1 MLRAAIRQEETAS
14 DGTTST
20 SDFTALYHGEHLEN
34 ARLELSQGGISL
46 VVNGASSWAARR
58 GQLDTRAL
66 APRMAAGNL
75 RQILFPLLMP
85 FSLQMIGIVPGA
97 VSEETFD
104 GEPVWAIEIDFE
116 KDFFVTPSMDTTW
129 RVFVNRENHQ
139 VLGAEFLPPEEYREV
154 RDEGVRYRVLK
165 RDPVDGLMLPSQV
178 LLDGIDFNGV
188 ENGHVRVT
196 KIETTTIG
204 PFDLSI
210 FIHPDELERI
220 EADDIE

>member
-1 MLRAAIRQEETAS
+1 
-14 DGTTST
+14 
-20 SDFTALYHGEHLEN
+20 
-34 ARLELSQGGISL
+34 
-46 VVNGASSWAARR
+46 
-58 GQLDTRAL
+58 
-66 APRMAAGNL
+66 
-75 RQILFPLLMP
+75 
-85 FSLQMIGIVPGA
+85 
-97 VSEETFD
+97 
-104 GEPVWAIEIDFE
+104 
-116 KDFFVTPSMDTTW
+116 MDTTW

-154 RDEGVRYRVLK
+154 RDEGVRYRILK

-210 FIHPDELERI
+210 FILPDELERI